1 MNRSDQ
7 RSRFVRTFPA
17 EPGSLAK
24 IRAFLRRRAAE
35 AGLAER
41 TTDDLVLAVSEA
53 CANAVVHSGSPDVEV
68 SWALRDDRVEIEVR
82 DRGRFRS
89 RVRMASL
96 EGPGGFG
103 IPLMAALAEELVIE
117 EGTQRRPGTLV
128 RLVKRRD
135 PS

>member
-1 MNRSDQ
+1 VNRSDQ
-7 RSRFVRTFPA
+7 RSRFVRKFPA
-17 EPGSLAK
+17 EPESLAK

-35 AGLAER
+35 AGLAKR
-41 TTDDLVLAVSEA
+41 TTEDLVLAVSEA
-53 CANAVVHSGSPDVEV
+53 CANAVIHSGSPDVEV

-82 DRGRFRS
+82 DKGTFRS
-89 RVRMASL
+89 RVRMTSL

-103 IPLMAALAEELVIE
+103 IPLMTALAEELVIE